1 MHSDK
6 IITLQAARLDEWK
19 YALNIDLEHDYK
31 HYAEIAF
38 KKLTED
44 KQCPGVTLNACGNA
58 IITLMKVSSALS
70 EYLPGLHT
78 VTNIKLKLCRTC
90 ERKNPKG

>member
-38 KKLTED
+38 KKL
-44 KQCPGVTLNACGNA
+44 
-58 IITLMKVSSALS
+58 
-70 EYLPGLHT
+70 
-78 VTNIKLKLCRTC
+78 
-90 ERKNPKG
+90 